1 MLRFFARK
9 GGKIKEIIYGENYT
23 TLGNGALSVHAEQ
36 DAISKI
42 STSKHIFKK
51 TDLLVIRLS
60 KLGKLGPSKPCKHCI
75 YRLGMACEK
84 YNFSIQYVYYSN
96 SEGDIVCEKF
106 SDLVNSDQYI
116 SSGIR
121 KKIEKNS
128 K

>member
-1 MLRFFARK
+1 MLLFFARK

-36 DAISKI
+36 NAISKI
-42 STSKHIFKK
+42 SSSKHIFKK

-60 KLGKLGPSKPCKHCI
+60 KHGKLGPSKPCQHCV
-75 YRLGMACEK
+75 YRLCAACEK
-84 YNFSIQYVYYSN
+84 YNFCIQYVYYSDSDGN
-96 SEGDIVCEKF
+96 IICQKF
-106 SDLVNSDQYI
+106 SDLMNSKHYI